1 MVPLNGS
8 TLSGLRETHCD
19 FWGAC
24 GTIASHM
31 WQWFRNG
38 STNGSTWVVALHN
51 HFLPAKACHV
61 LMSWLKAPC

>member
-8 TLSGLRETHCD
+8 TLSGLRETHYD

-38 STNGSTWVVALHN
+38 STNGST
-51 HFLPAKACHV
+51 
-61 LMSWLKAPC
+61 